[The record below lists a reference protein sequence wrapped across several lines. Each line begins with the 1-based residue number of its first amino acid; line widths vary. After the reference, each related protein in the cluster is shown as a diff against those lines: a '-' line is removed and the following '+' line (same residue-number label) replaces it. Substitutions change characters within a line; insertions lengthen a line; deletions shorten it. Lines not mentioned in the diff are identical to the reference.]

1 MAWDDIAQWQP
12 PDLFASLRMGDN
24 VLPVDCRELTWREA
38 DTKVKGAIR
47 MDPMSFTSEIDAL
60 PTEKEIVFYCD
71 RPGEATSM
79 KIALTA
85 FDKGFTRV
93 GVLVGGFD
101 AWQAADY
108 PVEPKE

>member
-12 PDLFASLRMGDN
+12 QDLFASLRMGDN
-24 VLPVDCRELTWREA
+24 VQPVDCRELTWREA
-38 DTKVKGAIR
+38 DTKVRNAIR
-47 MDPMSFTSEIDAL
+47 IDPMSFTSEIDTL
-60 PTEKEIVFYCD
+60 PKEKELVFYCD

-85 FDKGFTRV
+85 FDMGYSRV

-101 AWQAADY
+101 AWAAADY
-108 PVEPKE
+108 PVESKE

>member
-12 PDLFASLRMGDN
+12 QDLFASLKMGDK
-24 VLPVDCRELTWREA
+24 VQPVDCRELTWREA
-38 DTKVKGAIR
+38 DTKVRTAIR
-47 MDPMSFTSEIDAL
+47 IDPMSFTSEIDGL
-60 PTEKEIVFYCD
+60 PKDKELVFYCD
-71 RPGEATSM
+71 RAGEATSM

-101 AWQAADY
+101 AWVAADY

>member
-12 PDLFASLRMGDN
+12 QDLFASLRMGDK
-24 VLPVDCRELTWREA
+24 VQPVDCRELTWREA
-38 DTKVKGAIR
+38 ETKVKNAIR
-47 MDPMSFTSEIDAL
+47 IDPMAFTAEIDTL
-60 PTEKEIVFYCD
+60 PTQKELVFYCD
-71 RPGEATSM
+71 RAGEATSM

-85 FDKGFTRV
+85 FDKGYTRV

-101 AWQAADY
+101 AWVAADY

>member
-12 PDLFASLRMGDN
+12 QDLFASLKMGDK
-24 VLPVDCRELTWREA
+24 VQPVDCRELTWREA
-38 DTKVKGAIR
+38 DTKVRNAIR
-47 MDPMSFTSEIDAL
+47 IDPMSFTSEIDGL
-60 PTEKEIVFYCD
+60 PKDKELVFYCD
-71 RPGEATSM
+71 RAGEATSM

-101 AWQAADY
+101 AWVAADY